1 MIYDNLKKQDVV
13 KNNYNKL
20 INLVKEEIEVQNI
33 YEKYFSVEEGDIIVD
48 VGANIGIFSK
58 KFKDKASKVY
68 ALEPD
73 PLFLNELHEIN
84 GIEVIPVGISYK
96 DGESLIKSDG
106 HANSIGNG
114 DISIRTIKFT
124 TFLQTY
130 NIERIDFLKMDCEGA
145 EYDIFTEENVE
156 WLSKNCKNIAG
167 EFHLHN
173 DESRIKL
180 ILTLLYFEKYGLPYK
195 ITSVDGVEITKD
207 SLLKNINFYSE
218 VLFYVSK
225 SINNSPDITVSFY
238 KRPSIT
244 MRGGYGIY
252 TVLFKNNATGEVLYS
267 AKLDA
272 SDSSASTYYEY
283 YIPWKIEVYNPSGK
297 LEKEFVNNLEGKKV
311 LINITSTSLGDTL
324 AWIPYVEE
332 FRKTHNCEM
341 YCSTS
346 LNHLFTETYE
356 KINFV
361 QPGVPVETS
370 CYYEIGWF
378 YDKEFNKFKHPLD
391 PRPQRMQKTASDI
404 LGLEYKE
411 IKPKIVLPDVT
422 EKNTITLGYHAT
434 SQAKYW
440 NNPTGWQETVN
451 YINSVGYTPVLLS
464 REPSGFNGN
473 KNPEGVLIPQSFDL
487 QDIIKKICES
497 KLFIGIGSGLSWLAW
512 ACDVPVILVSGFS
525 NDETEMKDCVRISAP
540 ENTCNGCFN
549 KYIFDRT
556 DWNWC
561 PVNKGTNKE
570 FECTKKITSKVIIDK
585 INQIL
590 NIK

>member
-48 VGANIGIFSK
+48 IGANIGIFSK

-106 HANSIGNG
+106 HANSIGKG

-124 TFLQTY
+124 TFLQKY
-130 NIERIDFLKMDCEGA
+130 KIKKIDFLKMDCEGA

>member
-48 VGANIGIFSK
+48 IGANIGIFSK
-58 KFKDKASKVY
+58 KFKDKASKIY

-73 PLFLNELHEIN
+73 PLFLNELQKIK
-84 GIEVIPVGISYK
+84 GIAAIPVGISYK

-106 HANSIGNG
+106 HANSIGKG

-124 TFLQTY
+124 TFLQKY
-130 NIERIDFLKMDCEGA
+130 KIKKIDFLKMDCEGA

-195 ITSVDGVEITKD
+195 ITSVDGFEITKD

-525 NDETEMKDCVRISAP
+525 NDETEMKDCIRISAP